1 MATPPRFS
9 ERRGFVVA
17 AVAWAVLGG
26 MTGLAGCRRGPA
38 PPAGAV
44 LVSGTITVRGA
55 PLGRGTVQFAAA
67 EGTDNGSARL
77 DPQGRYEVW
86 LQPRDYGVAV
96 IAYEAIEKVDPATG
110 APLPPTPLIP
120 VRYFT
125 TADSG
130 LTATVSA
137 ENRTVSFDLAK

>member
-1 MATPPRFS
+1 MATPPRS
-9 ERRGFVVA
+9 RERRAVVLAVVA
-17 AVAWAVLGG
+17 VCAALG
-26 MTGLAGCRRGPA
+26 GLAGCRRGPA
-38 PPAGAV
+38 PPPGAV
-44 LVSGTITVRGA
+44 LVSGTITIAGA

-77 DPQGRYEVW
+77 DAQGRYEVW

-96 IAYEAIEKVDPATG
+96 IAYEALEKVDPATG

-125 TADSG
+125 TTESG
-130 LTATVSA
+130 LTATVSK
-137 ENRTVSFDLAK
+137 EHRTVSFDLAR

>member
-1 MATPPRFS
+1 MATPPRFL
-9 ERRGFVVA
+9 ERRGFPA
-17 AVAWAVLGG
+17 AIAAGIVLIA
-26 MTGLAGCRRGPA
+26 TLGLAGCRRGPA
-38 PPAGAV
+38 PAPGAV
-44 LVSGTITVRGA
+44 LVSGTITIAGA

-77 DPQGRYEVW
+77 DAQGRYEVW
-86 LQPRDYGVAV
+86 LQPREYGVAI
-96 IAYEAIEKVDPATG
+96 IAYDALEKVDPATG

-125 TADSG
+125 TSESG

-137 ENRTVSFDLAK
+137 ESRTVSFDLAR

>member
-1 MATPPRFS
+1 MATPPRSS
-9 ERRGFVVA
+9 ERRGLVVA
-17 AVAWAVLGG
+17 VVAWVVLGG
-26 MTGLAGCRRGPA
+26 IAGFAGCRRGPA
-38 PPAGAV
+38 PPPGAV
-44 LVSGTITVRGA
+44 LVSGTITVGGA

-67 EGTDNGSARL
+67 EGTDSGSARL

-86 LQPRDYGVAV
+86 LQPREYGVAV
-96 IAYEAIEKVDPATG
+96 IAYEAVEKVDPATG

-125 TADSG
+125 PSGSG

-137 ENRTVSFDLAK
+137 ENRTVSFDLAR